1 MIIIIMIII
10 FGSCLMKPEEP
21 HWKLYA
27 LISGIYHK
35 SRRLSEETLKKLRIT
50 FPQFGVLLR
59 LSFQDNITQKELSNI
74 MDTDTTTI
82 MVICDS
88 LQKKGFLK
96 RMEDP
101 SDRRVNRLILT
112 EEGKNIVSEAYPLM
126 MKRYE
131 FFVNSI
137 SQKELETITP
147 ILEKLYAAIRKQ
159 HQKEL
164 GR

>member
-1 MIIIIMIII
+1 MQ
-10 FGSCLMKPEEP
+10 PAEP

-27 LISGIYHK
+27 VISGIYQK
-35 SRRLSEETLKKLRIT
+35 SRRLSEESLKAFRLT

-59 LSFQDNITQKELSNI
+59 LSFQDNVTQKELSDI

-96 RMEDP
+96 RMKDP

-112 EEGKNIVSEAYPLM
+112 EKGKNVVSKAFPLM

-131 FFVNSI
+131 LFVNSI
-137 SQKELETITP
+137 SQKELETITS
-147 ILEKLYAAIRKQ
+147 ILEKLYAAIKKR
-159 HQKEL
+159 HQEEL

>member
-1 MIIIIMIII
+1 MQ
-10 FGSCLMKPEEP
+10 SEEP

-27 LISGIYHK
+27 LISGIYQK
-35 SRRLSEETLKKLRIT
+35 SRRLSEESLKPLRIT

-59 LSFQDNITQKELSNI
+59 LSFRDNVTQKELSDI
-74 MDTDTTTI
+74 MDTDATTI

-88 LQKKGFLK
+88 LEKKGFLK
-96 RMEDP
+96 RMKDP

-112 EEGKNIVSEAYPLM
+112 EKGKDVLSKAFPLM

-137 SQKELETITP
+137 SQEELEAVTP
-147 ILEKLYAAIRKQ
+147 ILEKLGAAIKKQ
-159 HQKEL
+159 YQKEL

>member
-1 MIIIIMIII
+1 L
-10 FGSCLMKPEEP
+10 STKPEEP

-27 LISGIYHK
+27 LISGIYQK
-35 SRRLSEETLKKLRIT
+35 SRRLSEKTLRPLRIT
-50 FPQFGVLLR
+50 FPQFGALLR

-88 LQKKGFLK
+88 LEKKNLLN
-96 RMEDP
+96 RMKDP
-101 SDRRVNRLILT
+101 SDRRVNRLVLT
-112 EEGKNIVSEAYPLM
+112 EKGIDVVSKAYPLM

-131 FFVNSI
+131 FFVESI
-137 SQKELETITP
+137 SKEELETITP
-147 ILEKLYAAIRKQ
+147 ILEKLYLAIKNQ
-159 HQKEL
+159 YKKEL

>member
-1 MIIIIMIII
+1 
-10 FGSCLMKPEEP
+10 MKPDEP

-27 LISGIYHK
+27 LISGIYQK
-35 SRRLSEETLKKLRIT
+35 SRRLSEESLKTLRIT

-59 LSFQDNITQKELSNI
+59 LSFQDNVTQKELSDI

-88 LQKKGFLK
+88 LEKKGFLK
-96 RMEDP
+96 RMKDP

-112 EEGKNIVSEAYPLM
+112 EEGKSVVSKAYPLM
-126 MKRYE
+126 MRRYD

-137 SQKELETITP
+137 TRKELETITP
-147 ILEKLYAAIRKQ
+147 ILEKLYAAIKNQ

-164 GR
+164 GSDR

>member
-1 MIIIIMIII
+1 MQ
-10 FGSCLMKPEEP
+10 PEEP

-27 LISGIYHK
+27 LISAIYQK

-59 LSFQDNITQKELSNI
+59 LSFHDNITQKELSDI

-96 RMEDP
+96 RMKDP

-112 EEGKNIVSEAYPLM
+112 EEGKNIVSKAYPLM

-147 ILEKLYAAIRKQ
+147 ILEKLYAAIKKQ
-159 HQKEL
+159 HQEEL

>member
-1 MIIIIMIII
+1 
-10 FGSCLMKPEEP
+10 MKPEEP
-21 HWKLYA
+21 HWKFYS
-27 LISGIYHK
+27 LISGIYQK
-35 SRRLSEETLKKLRIT
+35 SRRLSEESLKAFRLT

-59 LSFQDNITQKELSNI
+59 LSFQDNVTQKELSDI

-96 RMEDP
+96 RMKDP

-112 EEGKNIVSEAYPLM
+112 EKGKNILSKAYPLM

-131 FFVNSI
+131 FFVNSL

-147 ILEKLYAAIRKQ
+147 IFEKLYAAIKKQ

>member
-1 MIIIIMIII
+1 
-10 FGSCLMKPEEP
+10 MKPSEP

-27 LISGIYHK
+27 LISGIYQK
-35 SRRLSEETLKKLRIT
+35 SRRLSEESLKTLRIT

-59 LSFQDNITQKELSNI
+59 LSFQDNITQKELSEI

-88 LQKKGFLK
+88 LEKKGFLK
-96 RMEDP
+96 RMKDP

-112 EEGKNIVSEAYPLM
+112 KEGRDIVSKAYPLM
-126 MKRYE
+126 MSRYK

-137 SQKELETITP
+137 SRKELETVTP
-147 ILEKLYAAIRKQ
+147 ILEKLYAAIKNQ
-159 HQKEL
+159 HQKEI

>member
-1 MIIIIMIII
+1 
-10 FGSCLMKPEEP
+10 MKPEEP
-21 HWKLYA
+21 HWELYA
-27 LISGIYHK
+27 LISGIYQK
-35 SRRLSEETLKKLRIT
+35 SRRLSEETLKTLQIT

-59 LSFQDNITQKELSNI
+59 LSFQDNVTQKELSDI

-96 RMEDP
+96 RMKDP

-112 EEGKNIVSEAYPLM
+112 EEGKNIVSKAYPLM

-137 SQKELETITP
+137 SQKELDTITP
-147 ILEKLYAAIRKQ
+147 ILEKLYVAIKKQ
-159 HQKEL
+159 HQEEL

>member
-1 MIIIIMIII
+1 MQ
-10 FGSCLMKPEEP
+10 PNEP

-27 LISGIYHK
+27 LISGIYQK
-35 SRRLSEETLKKLRIT
+35 SRRLSEETLKTLRIT

-59 LSFQDNITQKELSNI
+59 LSFQDNVTQKGLSNI

-96 RMEDP
+96 RMNDP

-112 EEGKNIVSEAYPLM
+112 EKGKNVVSKAYPLM

-147 ILEKLYAAIRKQ
+147 ILEKLYAAIKKQ

>member
-1 MIIIIMIII
+1 
-10 FGSCLMKPEEP
+10 MKPEEP

-27 LISGIYHK
+27 LISGIYQK
-35 SRRLSEETLKKLRIT
+35 SRRLSEETLKTLQIT

-59 LSFQDNITQKELSNI
+59 LSFQDNITQKELSDI
-74 MDTDTTTI
+74 MNTDTTTI

-96 RMEDP
+96 RMKDP

-112 EEGKNIVSEAYPLM
+112 EEGKNLVSKAYPLM
-126 MKRYE
+126 MKRYK

-137 SQKELETITP
+137 SQKELKTITP
-147 ILEKLYAAIRKQ
+147 ILEKLYAAIKKQ
-159 HQKEL
+159 HQEEL

>member
-1 MIIIIMIII
+1 
-10 FGSCLMKPEEP
+10 MKPEEP

-27 LISGIYHK
+27 LITGIYLK
-35 SRRLSEETLKKLRIT
+35 SRRLSEETLKRLRIT

-59 LSFQDNITQKELSNI
+59 LSFQDNITQKELSDI

-88 LQKKGFLK
+88 LQKKGFLI
-96 RMEDP
+96 RMKDP

-112 EEGKNIVSEAYPLM
+112 EEGKNIVSKAYPLM

-147 ILEKLYAAIRKQ
+147 ILEKLHAAIKKQ
-159 HQKEL
+159 HQEEL

>member
-1 MIIIIMIII
+1 MQ
-10 FGSCLMKPEEP
+10 PEEP

-27 LISGIYHK
+27 LISGIYQK
-35 SRRLSEETLKKLRIT
+35 SRRLSEESLKPLRIT

-59 LSFQDNITQKELSNI
+59 LSFRDNVTQKELSDI
-74 MDTDTTTI
+74 MDTDATTI

-88 LQKKGFLK
+88 LEKKGFLK
-96 RMEDP
+96 RMKDQA
-101 SDRRVNRLILT
+101 DRRVNRLILT
-112 EEGKNIVSEAYPLM
+112 EKGKNVLSQAYPLM

-137 SQKELETITP
+137 SQKELETVTP
-147 ILEKLYAAIRKQ
+147 ILEKLGAAIKKQ

>member
-1 MIIIIMIII
+1 
-10 FGSCLMKPEEP
+10 MKPKES

-27 LISGIYHK
+27 IISGMYQK
-35 SRRLSEETLKKLRIT
+35 SRRLSEKTLKPLQIT

-59 LSFQDNITQKELSNI
+59 LSFQSNVTQKELSEI

-88 LQKKGFLK
+88 LEKKELLK
-96 RMEDP
+96 RIKDP
-101 SDRRVNRLILT
+101 SDRRVNRLMLT
-112 EEGKNIVSEAYPLM
+112 EKGKHVVSEAYPLM

-131 FFVNSI
+131 FFVESI
-137 SQKELETITP
+137 SKEELKTITP
-147 ILEKLYAAIRKQ
+147 ILEKLYLAIKNQ
-159 HQKEL
+159 YEKEL

>member
-1 MIIIIMIII
+1 MQ
-10 FGSCLMKPEEP
+10 PEEP
-21 HWKLYA
+21 HWKIYA
-27 LISGIYHK
+27 LISGVYQK
-35 SRRLSEETLKKLRIT
+35 SRRLSEETLKTLQIT

-59 LSFQDNITQKELSNI
+59 LSFQDNVTQKELSDI

-96 RMEDP
+96 RMKDP

-112 EEGKNIVSEAYPLM
+112 EKGKNVVSKAYPLM

-131 FFVNSI
+131 FFANSI

-147 ILEKLYAAIRKQ
+147 ILEKLNVAIKKQ

>member
-1 MIIIIMIII
+1 MQ
-10 FGSCLMKPEEP
+10 SEEP

-27 LISGIYHK
+27 LISGIYQK
-35 SRRLSEETLKKLRIT
+35 SRRLSEESLKPLRIT

-59 LSFQDNITQKELSNI
+59 LSFRDNVTQKELSDI
-74 MDTDTTTI
+74 MDTDATTI

-88 LQKKGFLK
+88 LEKKGFLK
-96 RMEDP
+96 RMKDP

-112 EEGKNIVSEAYPLM
+112 EKGKDVLSKAFPLM

-137 SQKELETITP
+137 SQEELEAVTP
-147 ILEKLYAAIRKQ
+147 ILEKLGAAIKKQ

>member
-1 MIIIIMIII
+1 MQ
-10 FGSCLMKPEEP
+10 PEEP
-21 HWKLYA
+21 HWKIYA
-27 LISGIYHK
+27 LISGVYQK
-35 SRRLSEETLKKLRIT
+35 SRRLSEETLKTLQIT

-59 LSFQDNITQKELSNI
+59 LSFQDNITQKELSDI

-88 LQKKGFLK
+88 LQRKGFLK
-96 RMEDP
+96 RMKDP

-112 EEGKNIVSEAYPLM
+112 EEGKNLVSKAYPLM
-126 MKRYE
+126 MKRYK

-147 ILEKLYAAIRKQ
+147 ILEKLYAAIKKQ
-159 HQKEL
+159 HQEEL

>member
-1 MIIIIMIII
+1 MQ
-10 FGSCLMKPEEP
+10 PEEP

-27 LISGIYHK
+27 LISGIYQK
-35 SRRLSEETLKKLRIT
+35 SRRLSEESLKPLRIT

-59 LSFQDNITQKELSNI
+59 LSFRDNVTQKELSDI
-74 MDTDTTTI
+74 MDTDATTI

-88 LQKKGFLK
+88 LEKKGFLK
-96 RMEDP
+96 RMKDP

-112 EEGKNIVSEAYPLM
+112 EKGKNVLSKAYPLM

-137 SQKELETITP
+137 SQKELEAVTP
-147 ILEKLYAAIRKQ
+147 ILEKLGAAIKKQ

>member
-1 MIIIIMIII
+1 MQ
-10 FGSCLMKPEEP
+10 PDEP

-27 LISGIYHK
+27 LISGIYQK
-35 SRRLSEETLKKLRIT
+35 SRRLSEETLKTLRIT

-59 LSFQDNITQKELSNI
+59 LSFQDNITQKELSDI
-74 MDTDTTTI
+74 MDTDATTI

-88 LQKKGFLK
+88 LEKKGFLK
-96 RMEDP
+96 RMKDP

-112 EEGKNIVSEAYPLM
+112 EKGKNIVSKAYPLM

-131 FFVNSI
+131 FFVKAI

-147 ILEKLYAAIRKQ
+147 ILEKLYAAIKKQ
-159 HQKEL
+159 HQEEL

>member
-1 MIIIIMIII
+1 
-10 FGSCLMKPEEP
+10 MKPAEP

-27 LISGIYHK
+27 LISGIYQK
-35 SRRLSEETLKKLRIT
+35 SRRLSEETLKKLGIT

-59 LSFQDNITQKELSNI
+59 LSFQDKITQKELSDI

-96 RMEDP
+96 RMKDP

-112 EEGKNIVSEAYPLM
+112 EEGKNIVSKAYPLM

-147 ILEKLYAAIRKQ
+147 ILEKLYAAIKKQ
-159 HQKEL
+159 HQEEL

>member
-1 MIIIIMIII
+1 
-10 FGSCLMKPEEP
+10 
-21 HWKLYA
+21 
-27 LISGIYHK
+27 
-35 SRRLSEETLKKLRIT
+35 LSEESLKAFRLT

-59 LSFQDNITQKELSNI
+59 LSFQDNVTQKELSDI

-96 RMEDP
+96 RMKDP

-112 EEGKNIVSEAYPLM
+112 EKGKNILSKAYPLM

-131 FFVNSI
+131 FFVNSL

-147 ILEKLYAAIRKQ
+147 ILEKLYAAIKKQ
-159 HQKEL
+159 HQQEL
-164 GR
+164 RR

>member
-1 MIIIIMIII
+1 MQ
-10 FGSCLMKPEEP
+10 PDEP

-27 LISGIYHK
+27 LISGIYQK
-35 SRRLSEETLKKLRIT
+35 SRRLSEETLKTLRIT

-59 LSFQDNITQKELSNI
+59 LSFQDNITQKELSDI
-74 MDTDTTTI
+74 MDTDATTI

-88 LQKKGFLK
+88 LEKKGFLK
-96 RMEDP
+96 RMKDP

-112 EEGKNIVSEAYPLM
+112 EKGKNIVSKAYPLM
-126 MKRYE
+126 MSRYE
-131 FFVNSI
+131 FFVNSL
-137 SQKELETITP
+137 SKKELETIIP
-147 ILEKLYAAIRKQ
+147 ILANLYASIKKQ